1 VGSVVAAIPSTLPA
15 PILGKEVMD
24 ATDRIIVAQMESRIL
39 ELEALLGDL
48 EDNDLVMP
56 RMRRALTLQKN
67 QLEAYKE
74 GIAEREEMIRK
85 ENEAAIEKEIRYYEQ
100 SELITRKQEK
110 TWWENFWRSW
120 SK

>member
-1 VGSVVAAIPSTLPA
+1 
-15 PILGKEVMD
+15 MD
-24 ATDRIIVAQMESRIL
+24 ATDRIIIAQMENQIL

-74 GIAEREEMIRK
+74 GIAEREEMIRRA
-85 ENEAAIEKEIRYYEQ
+85 NESAIEEERRFYEKLYEQ
-100 SELITRKQEK
+100 PDLITHKEEK
-110 TWWENFWRSW
+110 TWWEKFWRSW
-120 SK
+120 DR